1 MWEEEA
7 RERSMLNNDGCV
19 QVKVEHNEINLEIEF
34 VLSVWARLKHAKC
47 QGQFVENA
55 VQNAGKQVH
64 QEDQNRQGQN
74 YIKHSLVKGTSYFP
88 TDLFELIL
96 FLENDLL
103 Q

>member
-55 VQNAGKQVH
+55 V
-64 QEDQNRQGQN
+64 
-74 YIKHSLVKGTSYFP
+74 
-88 TDLFELIL
+88 
-96 FLENDLL
+96 
-103 Q
+103 